1 MRTILFKKHFLLLT
15 LAASLIFSLTPAIA
29 SQAHDGEDED
39 GEEIVV
45 LPDIQQGGCHTRM
58 PALIPITATLIK
70 AQSLI
75 YIELLYPVD
84 DLSIRLTNLST
95 GNSSIIDLGATQNG
109 FIPVT
114 FGTGLYRIEFLINEE
129 TNYYGFFNN

>member
-1 MRTILFKKHFLLLT
+1 
-15 LAASLIFSLTPAIA
+15 
-29 SQAHDGEDED
+29 
-39 GEEIVV
+39 
-45 LPDIQQGGCHTRM
+45 M